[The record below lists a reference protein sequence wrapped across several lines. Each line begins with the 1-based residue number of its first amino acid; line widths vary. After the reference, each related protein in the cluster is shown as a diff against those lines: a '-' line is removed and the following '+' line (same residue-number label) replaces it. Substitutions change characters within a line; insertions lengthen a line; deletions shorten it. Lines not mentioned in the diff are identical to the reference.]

1 MGIFFCK
8 REEKETKSKRCD
20 TKTSKQKLCKEW
32 VFIAFHFIILFFLFF
47 IELLNSQHS
56 TISWSLAKLFILLCS
71 IPHPHPT
78 PVYILQSHC
87 IFVALYFLQL
97 LYTLQSYCILCSTVP
112 TVTLHFTD
120 LVHPLQHRTFH
131 SYHTHYRSNAS
142 IATLYLKCLLHPL
155 QSYGTFYTATALLTD
170 LSASYPFCAWHLST
184 TSYSSKVEVTCTT
197 ALLYRKGCK

>member
-1 MGIFFCK
+1 MSFYSISFYYFIFY
-8 REEKETKSKRCD
+8 R
-20 TKTSKQKLCKEW
+20 
-32 VFIAFHFIILFFLFF
+32 AF
-47 IELLNSQHS
+47 ELTALYH
-56 TISWSLAKLFILLCS
+56 ISWNLAKFDILLCNS
-71 IPHPHPT
+71 PHPHPT
-78 PVYILQSHC
+78 PLYILQSYC

-131 SYHTHYRSNAS
+131 SYHTLYRSNAS
-142 IATLYLKCLLHPL
+142 IATLYLKRLLHPL

-184 TSYSSKVEVTCTT
+184 MSYSSKVDVTCTT
-197 ALLYRKGCK
+197 ALLYRKEKGCERSETTVLANITRTIHCCPVNSHYRF